1 MTSSKPIKLP
11 LSMAEVDRAAHL
23 RLDDGYLKDAWKT
36 AQVLQFQD
44 EKFLAIDNQ
53 LNFVTG
59 AELGEYQAQSDYF
72 LGVTY
77 IADSTDGVKLANE
90 LTAIRLKSPSSN
102 TTAAIAAHYFVR
114 NYAQTE
120 LSDDKLKTLRQIGA
134 FLPPRDIGLAVH
146 AQGLAN
152 WHKKHARCSQCGAA
166 TTVISGGSV
175 RKCLIDESE
184 HYPRTDSAII
194 VLVKDEQ
201 DRILLGRQKVWPKNR
216 FSTFAGFVEP
226 GESFEHCV
234 VREVGEEAG
243 VHLRKINYLGSQ
255 PWPFPSSLMIA
266 FEAITDN
273 PTAARPDGD
282 EIEEIRWFSRDQ
294 MKQAISDS
302 TLILPLEIS
311 VARQMINAWYGDNA
325 VNDLKGAESWR

>member
-1 MTSSKPIKLP
+1 
-11 LSMAEVDRAAHL
+11 MAEVDRAAHL
-23 RLDDGYLKDAWKT
+23 RLDEGYLKDAWRN

-44 EKFLAIDNQ
+44 EKFLSNENQ
-53 LNFVTG
+53 LQFIEG
-59 AELGEYQAQSDYF
+59 KQLGDYQSQSDYF
-72 LGVTY
+72 LGVDY
-77 IADSTDGVKLANE
+77 VESTSLN
-90 LTAIRLKSPSSN
+90 SSSERKIS
-102 TTAAIAAHYFVR
+102 THYFVR
-114 NYAQTE
+114 NYVNEE
-120 LSDDKLKTLRQIGA
+120 LSVENLRTLRKIGS
-134 FLPPRDIGLAVH
+134 FLSPRDIGLSVH

-152 WHKKHARCSQCGAA
+152 WHKKHPRCSQCGAA

-194 VLVKDEQ
+194 VLVKDDQ

-234 VREVGEEAG
+234 VREVAEEAG
-243 VHLRKINYLGSQ
+243 INLSKINYLGSQ

-266 FEAITDN
+266 FEAVTDN

-282 EIEEIRWFSRDQ
+282 EIEEIRWFSRAE
-294 MKQAISDS
+294 MKQAIIDA
-302 TLILPLEIS
+302 TLILPLDIS
-311 VARQMINAWYGDNA
+311 VARQMINGWYGDDA
-325 VNDLKGAESWR
+325 AKDLKGAESWR